1 MIDEL
6 KMGNVVKVRVR
17 NGLSTLRLSDNNLSS
32 TSHGPVLPDRAGHLY
47 KDLTSY
53 KVSSVDYVY
62 IVGKARV
69 YVAELNCATK
79 TASGK
84 CVLYRYSVKCQ
95 VGLMQRLLMA
105 HTISEREDQALC

>member
-1 MIDEL
+1 MEAPVLSLKEVGADMTDEL

-53 KVSSVDYVY
+53 KVSLVDYVY

-79 TASGK
+79 RHRGS
-84 CVLYRYSVKCQ
+84 
-95 VGLMQRLLMA
+95 
-105 HTISEREDQALC
+105 LCFIATRSNIRWA